1 MADINKLQTL
11 IQLRRGFQAQ
21 WDAVANTYIPKAGEP
36 CVTLDG
42 KNKGQIK
49 IGDGTSTWGE
59 LKYVGVNEGAM
70 HFIGTVAT
78 KAELPENAETG
89 DIYQVT
95 EDSKMYIWD
104 GDSWEIFHA
113 VDLSNYYTKEETTN
127 LVTVEIG
134 KVNEKITAN
143 TEKLNEVETKIGEV
157 ETKVNET
164 NTKLENLGTELAKDY
179 ALKADLDVIKV
190 YGDTP
195 SDTSM
200 EVNGQKY
207 ATASEAIAAV
217 EDGGT
222 IKLSGG
228 LGADEV
234 INADKQF
241 TLDMNNAVIVDNE
254 KTPINVG
261 VNGALT
267 LTGNGS
273 VECNKHGKPAIN
285 NNGNLI
291 IENGSY
297 TRSVDEKNNSYY
309 TMVNHGNIVINDGIF
324 QAPRVISSMIENGYW
339 DYNSGNAESGYM
351 AGVNAQYP
359 ELTVNGGT
367 FINSFYT
374 IKNDDASKL
383 TINDGMFYGTI
394 LHNGIEMIINGGHF
408 TTIDGFYPLS
418 IRNLSDDLNP
428 AKTVINGGIFDG
440 NCKTIIKNSGEKE
453 LDIQVKGGKFIL
465 PVEEQYIAEG
475 YEQKL
480 VNGYYEVTKKA

>member
-78 KAELPENAETG
+78 KAELPESAETG

-95 EDSKMYIWD
+95 EDSKLYIWD
-104 GDSWEIFHA
+104 GDSWEVFHA
-113 VDLSNYYTKEETTN
+113 VDLSNYYTKEETSN
-127 LVTVEIG
+127 LVKVEIG
-134 KVNEKITAN
+134 KVEEKVTAN
-143 TEKLNEVETKIGEV
+143 TNKLNEVETKVGEV

-179 ALKADLDVIKV
+179 ALKSDLDVIKV
-190 YGDTP
+190 YGDTA

-200 EVNGQKY
+200 EVDGQKY
-207 ATASEAIAAV
+207 DTASEAIAAV
-217 EDGGT
+217 SDGGT

-254 KTPINVG
+254 KTPVNVS

-273 VECNKHGKPAIN
+273 VECNKNGKPAIN

-309 TMVNHGNIVINDGIF
+309 TMVNHGNTVINNGIF
-324 QAPRVISSMIENGYW
+324 QAPRIISSMISNGYW
-339 DYNSGNAESGYM
+339 DYAQDYKAGEMAE
-351 AGVNAQYP
+351 YP
-359 ELTVNGGT
+359 E
-367 FINSFYT
+367 
-374 IKNDDASKL
+374 L
-383 TINDGMFYGTI
+383 TINDGTFINAFYVIKNDDNGKLYINGGNFYGTI
-394 LHNGIEMIINGGHF
+394 FNNGYEMVVKGGNFKVTDGTYNIGMRKLNDVMNSGKLLIEGGTFYSNGEVNFKHNGGGEE
-408 TTIDGFYPLS
+408 PEV
-418 IRNLSDDLNP
+418 
-428 AKTVINGGIFDG
+428 VI
-440 NCKTIIKNSGEKE
+440 
-453 LDIQVKGGKFIL
+453 KGGKFSAVV
-465 PVEEQYIAEG
+465 PEKYIAEG
-475 YEQKL
+475 YEQKYID
-480 VNGYYEVTKKA
+480 GYYVVSAKA

>member
-78 KAELPENAETG
+78 KAELPESAEAG

-95 EDSKMYIWD
+95 EDSKLYIWD

-113 VDLSNYYTKEETTN
+113 VDLSNYYTKKETDN
-127 LVTVEIG
+127 LVTVEIS
-134 KVNEKITAN
+134 KVN
-143 TEKLNEVETKIGEV
+143 TKI
-157 ETKVNET
+157 
-164 NTKLENLGTELAKDY
+164 ENLETELAKDY
-179 ALKADLDVIKV
+179 ALKSDLDVIKV
-190 YGDTP
+190 YGDTA

-200 EVNGQKY
+200 EVDGQKY
-207 ATASEAIAAV
+207 NTASEAIAAV
-217 EDGGT
+217 SDGGT

-228 LGADEV
+228 LGTDEV
-234 INADKQF
+234 INADKKF

-254 KTPINVG
+254 KTPVNVG

-273 VECNKHGKPAIN
+273 VECNKNGKPAIN
-285 NNGNLI
+285 NNGNLT

-297 TRSVDEKNNSYY
+297 TRNVDEKGNSYY
-309 TMVNHGNIVINDGIF
+309 TMVNHGSIVINDGIF
-324 QAPRVISSMIENGYW
+324 QAPRIISSMISNGYW
-339 DYNSGNAESGYM
+339 DYEKDYKAGEMAE
-351 AGVNAQYP
+351 YP
-359 ELTVNGGT
+359 ELTINGGT
-367 FINSFYT
+367 FINAFYV
-374 IKNDDASKL
+374 IKNDDNGKL
-383 TINDGMFYGTI
+383 YINGGNFYGTI
-394 LHNGIEMIINGGHF
+394 FNNGYEMVVKGGNFKVTDGTYNIGMRKLNDVMNAGKLLIEGGTFDSNGEVNFKHNGGGEE
-408 TTIDGFYPLS
+408 PEV
-418 IRNLSDDLNP
+418 
-428 AKTVINGGIFDG
+428 VI
-440 NCKTIIKNSGEKE
+440 
-453 LDIQVKGGKFIL
+453 KGGKFSAVVPEKYL
-465 PVEEQYIAEG
+465 AEG
-475 YEQKL
+475 YEQKY
-480 VNGYYEVTKKA
+480 VDGYYVVSAKA

>member
-59 LKYVGVNEGAM
+59 LKYVGVNESAI

-78 KAELPENAETG
+78 KAELPESAETG

-95 EDSKMYIWD
+95 EDSKLYIWD
-104 GDSWEIFHA
+104 GDSWEIFNA
-113 VDLSNYYTKEETTN
+113 VDLSNYYNKEETTN
-127 LVTVEIG
+127 L
-134 KVNEKITAN
+134 
-143 TEKLNEVETKIGEV
+143 L
-157 ETKVNET
+157 
-164 NTKLENLGTELAKDY
+164 KDY

-190 YGDTP
+190 YGDTT
-195 SDTSM
+195 SDTSI

-207 ATASEAIAAV
+207 NTASEAIAAV
-217 EDGGT
+217 SDGGT

-254 KTPINVG
+254 KTPVNVG

-324 QAPRVISSMIENGYW
+324 QAPRVISSMIDNGYY
-339 DYNSGNAESGYM
+339 DYNTDYKAGEMAE
-351 AGVNAQYP
+351 YP
-359 ELTVNGGT
+359 ELTINGGT
-367 FINSFYT
+367 FINAFYV
-374 IKNDDASKL
+374 IKNDDNGKL
-383 TINDGMFYGTI
+383 YVNDGNFYGTI
-394 LHNGIEMIINGGHF
+394 FNNGYEMVVRGGNFKVTDGTYNIGMRKLNDVMNSGKLLIEGGTFYSNGEVNFKHNGGGEEP
-408 TTIDGFYPLS
+408 D
-418 IRNLSDDLNP
+418 
-428 AKTVINGGIFDG
+428 VV
-440 NCKTIIKNSGEKE
+440 
-453 LDIQVKGGKFIL
+453 VKGGKFSAVV
-465 PVEEQYIAEG
+465 PEKYIAKG
-475 YEQKL
+475 YEQKY
-480 VNGYYEVTKKA
+480 VDGYYVVSAKS

>member
-1 MADINKLQTL
+1 MADVKVLKTTIL
-11 IQLRRGFQAQ
+11 LRRATQAQ
-21 WDAVANTYIPKAGEP
+21 WDAIAGTFIPKAGEP

-49 IGDGTSTWGE
+49 VGDGTTSWGG
-59 LKYVGVNEGAM
+59 LKYVGVVEGALN
-70 HFIGTVAT
+70 FKGSVQT
-78 KAELPENAETG
+78 KAELPEAASIG
-89 DIYQVT
+89 DIYQVI
-95 EDSKMYIWD
+95 EDSTMYIWD
-104 GDSWEIFHA
+104 GDSWEIFRA
-113 VDLSNYYTKEETTN
+113 VDLSGYATKEEIN
-127 LVTVEIG
+127 ALKNEI
-134 KVNEKITAN
+134 NE
-143 TEKLNEVETKIGEV
+143 ELNK
-157 ETKVNET
+157 
-164 NTKLENLGTELAKDY
+164 Y
-179 ALKADLDVIKV
+179 ALKTDLDVIKI
-190 YGDTP
+190 YGD
-195 SDTSM
+195 SVAEDTTMS
-200 EVNGQKY
+200 VDGVKY
-207 ATASEAIAAV
+207 DTASEAINAV
-217 EDGGT
+217 PDGGT
-222 IKLSGG
+222 VKMSGG
-228 LGADEV
+228 LGVGEV
-234 INADKQF
+234 INVDKKL
-241 TLDMNNAVIVDNE
+241 TLDMNSAVIVDNE
-254 KTPINVG
+254 KTPVNVG
-261 VNGALT
+261 VNGNLT

-339 DYNSGNAESGYM
+339 DYNSGNAESGYV

-359 ELTVNGGT
+359 ELTINGGT
-367 FINSFYT
+367 FINAFYV

-383 TINDGMFYGTI
+383 IINNGMFYGTI

-408 TTIDGFYPLS
+408 TTTDGFYPLS

-475 YEQKL
+475 YEQKF

>member
-78 KAELPENAETG
+78 KAELPESAETG

-95 EDSKMYIWD
+95 EDGKLYIWD

-113 VDLSNYYTKEETTN
+113 VDLSNYYTKKETDN
-127 LVTVEIG
+127 LVTVEIS
-134 KVNEKITAN
+134 KVN
-143 TEKLNEVETKIGEV
+143 TKI
-157 ETKVNET
+157 
-164 NTKLENLGTELAKDY
+164 ENLETELAKDY

-190 YGDTP
+190 YGDTA

-207 ATASEAIAAV
+207 NTASEAIAAV
-217 EDGGT
+217 SDGGT

-234 INADKQF
+234 INADKKF

-254 KTPINVG
+254 KTPVNVD

-273 VECNKHGKPAIN
+273 VECNKNGKPAIN
-285 NNGNLI
+285 NNGNLT

-297 TRSVDEKNNSYY
+297 TRSVDEKGNSYY
-309 TMVNHGNIVINDGIF
+309 TIVNHGNIVINDGIF
-324 QAPRVISSMIENGYW
+324 QAPRIVSSMISNGYW
-339 DYNSGNAESGYM
+339 DYTQDYKAGEMAE
-351 AGVNAQYP
+351 YP
-359 ELTVNGGT
+359 ELTINGGT
-367 FINSFYT
+367 FINAFYV
-374 IKNDDASKL
+374 IKNDDNGKL
-383 TINDGMFYGTI
+383 YINGGNFYGTI
-394 LHNGIEMIINGGHF
+394 FNNGYEMVVKGGNFKVTDGTYNIGMRKLNDVMNSGKLLIEGGTFYSNGEVNFKHNGGGEE
-408 TTIDGFYPLS
+408 PEV
-418 IRNLSDDLNP
+418 
-428 AKTVINGGIFDG
+428 VI
-440 NCKTIIKNSGEKE
+440 
-453 LDIQVKGGKFIL
+453 KGGKFSAVV
-465 PVEEQYIAEG
+465 PEKYIAAG
-475 YEQKL
+475 YEQKYID
-480 VNGYYEVTKKA
+480 GYYVVSAKA

>member
-78 KAELPENAETG
+78 KAELPESAETG

-95 EDSKMYIWD
+95 EDGKLYIWD

-113 VDLSNYYTKEETTN
+113 VDLSNYYTKKETDN
-127 LVTVEIG
+127 LVTVEIS
-134 KVNEKITAN
+134 KVN
-143 TEKLNEVETKIGEV
+143 TKI
-157 ETKVNET
+157 
-164 NTKLENLGTELAKDY
+164 ENLETELAKDY

-190 YGDTP
+190 YGDTA

-207 ATASEAIAAV
+207 NTASEAIAAV
-217 EDGGT
+217 SDGGT

-234 INADKQF
+234 INADKKF

-254 KTPINVG
+254 KTPVNVD

-273 VECNKHGKPAIN
+273 VECNKNGKPAIN
-285 NNGNLI
+285 NNGNLT

-297 TRSVDEKNNSYY
+297 TRSVDEKGNSYY
-309 TMVNHGNIVINDGIF
+309 TIVNHGNTVINNGIF
-324 QAPRVISSMIENGYW
+324 QAPRIVSSMISNGYW
-339 DYNSGNAESGYM
+339 DYAQDYKAGEMAE
-351 AGVNAQYP
+351 YP
-359 ELTVNGGT
+359 ELIINDGT
-367 FINSFYT
+367 FINAFYV
-374 IKNDDASKL
+374 IKNDDNGKL
-383 TINDGMFYGTI
+383 YINGGNFYGTI
-394 LHNGIEMIINGGHF
+394 FNNGYEMVVKGGNFKVTDGTYNIGMRKLNDVMNSGKLLIEGGTFYSNGEVNFKHNGGGEE
-408 TTIDGFYPLS
+408 PEV
-418 IRNLSDDLNP
+418 
-428 AKTVINGGIFDG
+428 VI
-440 NCKTIIKNSGEKE
+440 
-453 LDIQVKGGKFIL
+453 KGGKFSAVV
-465 PVEEQYIAEG
+465 PEKYIVAG
-475 YEQKL
+475 YEQKYID
-480 VNGYYEVTKKA
+480 GYYVVSAKA

>member
-78 KAELPENAETG
+78 KAELPESAEIG

-95 EDSKMYIWD
+95 EDSKLYIWD

-134 KVNEKITAN
+134 KVNEKVTAN
-143 TEKLNEVETKIGEV
+143 TNKLSEVETKVNEV

-164 NTKLENLGTELAKDY
+164 NSKLESLGTELVKDY
-179 ALKADLDVIKV
+179 ALKADLDVIKI
-190 YGDTP
+190 YGDTT

-207 ATASEAIAAV
+207 NTASEAIAAV
-217 EDGGT
+217 SDGGT

-254 KTPINVG
+254 KTPVNVS

-267 LTGNGS
+267 LTGSGS
-273 VECNKHGKPAIN
+273 VECNKNGKPAIN

-297 TRSVDEKNNSYY
+297 TRSVDEKGNSYY
-309 TMVNHGNIVINDGIF
+309 TMVNHGNTVINNGIF
-324 QAPRVISSMIENGYW
+324 QAPRIISSMISNGYW
-339 DYNSGNAESGYM
+339 DYAQDYKAGEMAE
-351 AGVNAQYP
+351 YP
-359 ELTVNGGT
+359 E
-367 FINSFYT
+367 
-374 IKNDDASKL
+374 L
-383 TINDGMFYGTI
+383 TINDGTFINAFYVIKNDDNGKLYINGGNFYGTI
-394 LHNGIEMIINGGHF
+394 FNNGYEMVIKGGNFKVTDGTYNIGMRKLNDVMNSGKLLIEGGTFYSNGEVNFKHNGGGEE
-408 TTIDGFYPLS
+408 PEV
-418 IRNLSDDLNP
+418 
-428 AKTVINGGIFDG
+428 VI
-440 NCKTIIKNSGEKE
+440 
-453 LDIQVKGGKFIL
+453 KGGKFSAVV
-465 PVEEQYIAEG
+465 PEKYIAEG
-475 YEQKL
+475 YEQKYID
-480 VNGYYEVTKKA
+480 GYYVVSAKA

>member
-11 IQLRRGFQAQ
+11 IQLRRGFQVQ

-78 KAELPENAETG
+78 KTELPESAEIG

-95 EDSKMYIWD
+95 EDSKLYIWD

-134 KVNEKITAN
+134 KVN
-143 TEKLNEVETKIGEV
+143 TKI
-157 ETKVNET
+157 
-164 NTKLENLGTELAKDY
+164 ENLGTELAKDY
-179 ALKADLDVIKV
+179 ALKTDLDVIKV
-190 YGDTP
+190 YGDTA

-207 ATASEAIAAV
+207 NTASEAIAAV
-217 EDGGT
+217 SDGGT

-234 INADKQF
+234 INADKKF

-254 KTPINVG
+254 KTPVN

-273 VECNKHGKPAIN
+273 VECNKNGKPAIN

-297 TRSVDEKNNSYY
+297 TRSVDEKGNSYY

-324 QAPRVISSMIENGYW
+324 QAPRIISSMISNGYW
-339 DYNSGNAESGYM
+339 DYAQDYKAGEMAE
-351 AGVNAQYP
+351 YP

-367 FINSFYT
+367 FINAFYV
-374 IKNDDASKL
+374 IKNDDNGKL
-383 TINDGMFYGTI
+383 YINGGNFYGTI
-394 LHNGIEMIINGGHF
+394 FNNGYEMVVKGGNFKVTDGTYNIGMRKLNDVMNSGKLLIEGGTFYSNGEVNFKHNG
-408 TTIDGFYPLS
+408 DGEEPEV
-418 IRNLSDDLNP
+418 
-428 AKTVINGGIFDG
+428 VI
-440 NCKTIIKNSGEKE
+440 
-453 LDIQVKGGKFIL
+453 KGGKFSAVV
-465 PVEEQYIAEG
+465 PEKYIAEG
-475 YEQKL
+475 YEQKYID
-480 VNGYYEVTKKA
+480 GYYVVSAKA

>member
-59 LKYVGVNEGAM
+59 LKYAGVNESAI

-78 KAELPENAETG
+78 KAELPESAETG

-95 EDSKMYIWD
+95 EDSKLYIWD
-104 GDSWEIFHA
+104 GDSWEIFNA
-113 VDLSNYYTKEETTN
+113 VDMSNYYNKEETTN
-127 LVTVEIG
+127 L
-134 KVNEKITAN
+134 
-143 TEKLNEVETKIGEV
+143 L
-157 ETKVNET
+157 
-164 NTKLENLGTELAKDY
+164 KDY

-190 YGDTP
+190 YGDTT
-195 SDTSM
+195 SDTSI

-207 ATASEAIAAV
+207 NTASEAIAAV
-217 EDGGT
+217 SDGGT

-261 VNGALT
+261 VNGTLT

-273 VECNKHGKPAIN
+273 VECNKNGKPAIN

-324 QAPRVISSMIENGYW
+324 QAPRVISSMIDNGYY
-339 DYNSGNAESGYM
+339 DYNTDYKAGEMAE
-351 AGVNAQYP
+351 YP
-359 ELTVNGGT
+359 ELTINGGT
-367 FINSFYT
+367 FINAFYV
-374 IKNDDASKL
+374 IKNDDNGKL
-383 TINDGMFYGTI
+383 YINDGNFYGTI
-394 LHNGIEMIINGGHF
+394 FNNGYEMIVKGGNFKVTDGTYNIGMRKLNDVMNSGKLLIEGGTFYSNGEVNFKHNGGGEEP
-408 TTIDGFYPLS
+408 D
-418 IRNLSDDLNP
+418 
-428 AKTVINGGIFDG
+428 VV
-440 NCKTIIKNSGEKE
+440 
-453 LDIQVKGGKFIL
+453 VKGGKFSAVV
-465 PVEEQYIAEG
+465 PEKYIAEG
-475 YEQKL
+475 YEQKY
-480 VNGYYEVTKKA
+480 VDGYYVVSAKA

>member
-42 KNKGQIK
+42 KDKGQIK

-78 KAELPENAETG
+78 KAELPESAETG

-95 EDSKMYIWD
+95 EDSKLYIWD
-104 GDSWEIFHA
+104 GDSWEIFRA

-127 LVTVEIG
+127 LVTVEISN
-134 KVNEKITAN
+134 VN
-143 TEKLNEVETKIGEV
+143 TKI
-157 ETKVNET
+157 
-164 NTKLENLGTELAKDY
+164 ENLGTELAKDY

-190 YGDTP
+190 YGDTA

-207 ATASEAIAAV
+207 NTASEAIAAV
-217 EDGGT
+217 SDGGT

-234 INADKQF
+234 INVDKKF

-254 KTPINVG
+254 KTPVNVD
-261 VNGALT
+261 VNGVLT

-273 VECNKHGKPAIN
+273 VECNKNGKPAIN
-285 NNGNLI
+285 NNGNLT

-297 TRSVDEKNNSYY
+297 TRSVDEKGNSYY
-309 TMVNHGNIVINDGIF
+309 TMVNHGNTVINDGIF
-324 QAPRVISSMIENGYW
+324 QAPRIVSSMISNGYW
-339 DYNSGNAESGYM
+339 DYAQDYKAGEMAE
-351 AGVNAQYP
+351 YP
-359 ELTVNGGT
+359 E
-367 FINSFYT
+367 
-374 IKNDDASKL
+374 L
-383 TINDGMFYGTI
+383 TINDGTFINAFYVIKNDDNGKLYINGGNFYGTI
-394 LHNGIEMIINGGHF
+394 FNNGYEMVIKDGNFKVTDGTYNIGMRKLNDVMNSGKLLIEGGTFYSNGEVNFKHNGGGEE
-408 TTIDGFYPLS
+408 PEV
-418 IRNLSDDLNP
+418 
-428 AKTVINGGIFDG
+428 VI
-440 NCKTIIKNSGEKE
+440 
-453 LDIQVKGGKFIL
+453 KGGKFSAVV
-465 PVEEQYIAEG
+465 PEKYIAEG
-475 YEQKL
+475 YEQKYID
-480 VNGYYEVTKKA
+480 GYYVVTVKA

>member
-113 VDLSNYYTKEETTN
+113 VDLSNYYTKEETSN

-134 KVNEKITAN
+134 KVN
-143 TEKLNEVETKIGEV
+143 TKIES
-157 ETKVNET
+157 
-164 NTKLENLGTELAKDY
+164 LETELAKDY

-190 YGDTP
+190 YGDTT

-207 ATASEAIAAV
+207 NTASEAIAAV
-217 EDGGT
+217 SDGGT

-254 KTPINVG
+254 KTPVNIG

-324 QAPRVISSMIENGYW
+324 QAPRVISSMIDNGYY
-339 DYNSGNAESGYM
+339 DYNTDYKAGEMAE
-351 AGVNAQYP
+351 YP
-359 ELTVNGGT
+359 ELTINGGT
-367 FINSFYT
+367 FINAFYV
-374 IKNDDASKL
+374 IKNDDNGKL
-383 TINDGMFYGTI
+383 YINDGNFYGTI
-394 LHNGIEMIINGGHF
+394 FNNGYEMIVKGGNFKVTDGTYNIGMRKLNDVMNSGKLLIEGGTFYSNGEVNFKHNGGGEEP
-408 TTIDGFYPLS
+408 D
-418 IRNLSDDLNP
+418 
-428 AKTVINGGIFDG
+428 VV
-440 NCKTIIKNSGEKE
+440 
-453 LDIQVKGGKFIL
+453 VKGGKFSAVV
-465 PVEEQYIAEG
+465 PEKYIAEG
-475 YEQKL
+475 YEQKY
-480 VNGYYEVTKKA
+480 VDGYYVVSAKA

>member
-42 KNKGQIK
+42 KDKGQIK

-78 KAELPENAETG
+78 KAELPESAETG

-95 EDSKMYIWD
+95 EDSKLYIWD
-104 GDSWEIFHA
+104 GDSWEIFRA

-127 LVTVEIG
+127 LVTVEISN
-134 KVNEKITAN
+134 VN
-143 TEKLNEVETKIGEV
+143 TKI
-157 ETKVNET
+157 
-164 NTKLENLGTELAKDY
+164 ENLGTELAKDY

-190 YGDTP
+190 YGDTA

-207 ATASEAIAAV
+207 NTASEAIAAV
-217 EDGGT
+217 SDGGT

-234 INADKQF
+234 INVDKKF

-254 KTPINVG
+254 KTPVNVD

-273 VECNKHGKPAIN
+273 VECNKNGKPAIN
-285 NNGNLI
+285 NNGNLT

-297 TRSVDEKNNSYY
+297 TRSVDEKGNSYY
-309 TMVNHGNIVINDGIF
+309 TMVNHGNTVINDGIF
-324 QAPRVISSMIENGYW
+324 QAPRIVSSMISNGYW
-339 DYNSGNAESGYM
+339 DYAQDYKAGEMAE
-351 AGVNAQYP
+351 YP
-359 ELTVNGGT
+359 ELTINGGT
-367 FINSFYT
+367 FINAFYV
-374 IKNDDASKL
+374 IKNDDNGKL
-383 TINDGMFYGTI
+383 YINGGNFYGTI
-394 LHNGIEMIINGGHF
+394 FNNGYEMVIKGGNFKVTDGTYNIGMRKLNDVMNSGKLLIEGGTFYSNGEVNFKHNGGGEE
-408 TTIDGFYPLS
+408 PEV
-418 IRNLSDDLNP
+418 
-428 AKTVINGGIFDG
+428 VI
-440 NCKTIIKNSGEKE
+440 
-453 LDIQVKGGKFIL
+453 KGGKFSAVV
-465 PVEEQYIAEG
+465 PEKYIAEG
-475 YEQKL
+475 YEQKYID
-480 VNGYYEVTKKA
+480 GYYVVSAKA

>member
-1 MADINKLQTL
+1 MADVNKLQTL

-78 KAELPENAETG
+78 KAELPESAETG

-95 EDSKMYIWD
+95 EDSKLYIWD

-127 LVTVEIG
+127 LVNVEIG
-134 KVNEKITAN
+134 KVN
-143 TEKLNEVETKIGEV
+143 TKI
-157 ETKVNET
+157 
-164 NTKLENLGTELAKDY
+164 ENLETELAKDY

-190 YGDTP
+190 YGDSS

-200 EVNGQKY
+200 EVDGKKY
-207 ATASEAIAAV
+207 DTASEAIAAV
-217 EDGGT
+217 SDGGT

-234 INADKQF
+234 ISADKKF
-241 TLDMNNAVIVDNE
+241 TLDMNSAVIVDNE
-254 KTPINVG
+254 KTPVEVG
-261 VNGALT
+261 VNGNLT

-273 VECNKHGKPAIN
+273 VECNKNGKPAIN
-285 NNGNLI
+285 NNGSMT

-297 TRSVDEKNNSYY
+297 TRTVDEKGNSYY

-324 QAPRVISSMIENGYW
+324 QAPRIVSSMIENGYY
-339 DYNSGNAESGYM
+339 DYAKDYKAGEMAE
-351 AGVNAQYP
+351 YP

-367 FINSFYT
+367 FINAFYV
-374 IKNDDASKL
+374 IKNDDNGKL
-383 TINDGMFYGTI
+383 YINGGNFYGTI
-394 LHNGIEMIINGGHF
+394 FNNGYEMVVKGGNFKVTDGTYNIGMRKLNDVMNSGKLLIEGGTFISNGEVNFKHNGGGEEPEVII
-408 TTIDGFYPLS
+408 
-418 IRNLSDDLNP
+418 
-428 AKTVINGGIFDG
+428 
-440 NCKTIIKNSGEKE
+440 
-453 LDIQVKGGKFIL
+453 KGGKFSAIV
-465 PVEEQYIAEG
+465 PDNYIAEG
-475 YEQKL
+475 YEQKY
-480 VNGYYEVTKKA
+480 VDGYYVVSAKA

>member
-78 KAELPENAETG
+78 KAELPESAETG

-95 EDSKMYIWD
+95 EDGKLYIWD

-113 VDLSNYYTKEETTN
+113 VDLSNYYTKKETDN
-127 LVTVEIG
+127 LVTVEIS
-134 KVNEKITAN
+134 KVN
-143 TEKLNEVETKIGEV
+143 TKI
-157 ETKVNET
+157 
-164 NTKLENLGTELAKDY
+164 ENLETELAKDY

-190 YGDTP
+190 YGDTA

-207 ATASEAIAAV
+207 NTASEAIAAV
-217 EDGGT
+217 SDGGT

-234 INADKQF
+234 INADKKF

-254 KTPINVG
+254 KTPVNVD

-273 VECNKHGKPAIN
+273 VECNKNGKPAIN
-285 NNGNLI
+285 NNGNLT

-297 TRSVDEKNNSYY
+297 TRSVDEKGNSYY
-309 TMVNHGNIVINDGIF
+309 TIVNHGNTVINNGIF
-324 QAPRVISSMIENGYW
+324 QAPRIVSSMISNGYW
-339 DYNSGNAESGYM
+339 DYAQDYKAGEMAE
-351 AGVNAQYP
+351 YP
-359 ELTVNGGT
+359 E
-367 FINSFYT
+367 
-374 IKNDDASKL
+374 L
-383 TINDGMFYGTI
+383 TINDGTFINAFYVIKNDDNGKLYINGGNFYGTI
-394 LHNGIEMIINGGHF
+394 FNNGYEMVVKGGNFKVTDGTYNIGMRKLNDVMNSGKLLIEGGTFYSNGEVNFKHNGGGEE
-408 TTIDGFYPLS
+408 PEV
-418 IRNLSDDLNP
+418 
-428 AKTVINGGIFDG
+428 VI
-440 NCKTIIKNSGEKE
+440 
-453 LDIQVKGGKFIL
+453 KGGKFSAVV
-465 PVEEQYIAEG
+465 PEKYIAAG
-475 YEQKL
+475 YEQKQID
-480 VNGYYEVTKKA
+480 GYYVVSAKA

>member
-59 LKYVGVNEGAM
+59 LKYVGVNEGVM

-78 KAELPENAETG
+78 KAELPESAETG

-95 EDSKMYIWD
+95 EDSKLYIWD

-134 KVNEKITAN
+134 KVN
-143 TEKLNEVETKIGEV
+143 TKIES
-157 ETKVNET
+157 
-164 NTKLENLGTELAKDY
+164 LGTELAKDY
-179 ALKADLDVIKV
+179 ALKADLDVIKI
-190 YGDTP
+190 YGDTT

-207 ATASEAIAAV
+207 NTASEAIAAV
-217 EDGGT
+217 SDGGT
-222 IKLSGG
+222 IKLNGD

-234 INADKQF
+234 INADKKF

-254 KTPINVG
+254 KTPVNVD

-273 VECNKHGKPAIN
+273 VECNKNGKPAIN

-297 TRSVDEKNNSYY
+297 TRSVDEKGNSYY
-309 TMVNHGNIVINDGIF
+309 TMVNHGNTVINDGIF
-324 QAPRVISSMIENGYW
+324 QAPRIVSSMISNGYW
-339 DYNSGNAESGYM
+339 DYAQDYKAGEMAE
-351 AGVNAQYP
+351 YP
-359 ELTVNGGT
+359 ELTINNGT
-367 FINSFYT
+367 FINAFYV
-374 IKNDDASKL
+374 IKNDDNGKL
-383 TINDGMFYGTI
+383 YINGGNFYGTI
-394 LHNGIEMIINGGHF
+394 FNNGYEMVIKGGNFKVTDGTYNIGMRKLNDVMNSGKLLIEGGTFYSNGEVNFKHNGGGEE
-408 TTIDGFYPLS
+408 PQV
-418 IRNLSDDLNP
+418 
-428 AKTVINGGIFDG
+428 VI
-440 NCKTIIKNSGEKE
+440 
-453 LDIQVKGGKFIL
+453 KGGKFSAVV
-465 PVEEQYIAEG
+465 PEKYIAEG
-475 YEQKL
+475 YEQKYID
-480 VNGYYEVTKKA
+480 GYYVVSAKA

>member
-49 IGDGTSTWGE
+49 IGDGTSTWGQ
-59 LKYVGVNEGAM
+59 LKYVGVNESTI

-78 KAELPENAETG
+78 KAELPESAETG

-95 EDSKMYIWD
+95 EDSKLYIWD
-104 GDSWEIFHA
+104 GDSWEIFNA
-113 VDLSNYYTKEETTN
+113 VDLSNYYNKEETTN
-127 LVTVEIG
+127 L
-134 KVNEKITAN
+134 
-143 TEKLNEVETKIGEV
+143 L
-157 ETKVNET
+157 
-164 NTKLENLGTELAKDY
+164 KDY

-190 YGDTP
+190 YGDTI

-207 ATASEAIAAV
+207 NTASEAIAAV
-217 EDGGT
+217 SDGGT

-254 KTPINVG
+254 KTPVNVS
-261 VNGALT
+261 VNGVLT

-273 VECNKHGKPAIN
+273 VECNKNGKPAIN

-297 TRSVDEKNNSYY
+297 TRSVDETGNSYY

-324 QAPRVISSMIENGYW
+324 QAPRIVSSMISNGYW
-339 DYNSGNAESGYM
+339 DYAQDYKVGEMAE
-351 AGVNAQYP
+351 YP
-359 ELTVNGGT
+359 ELTINGGT
-367 FINSFYT
+367 FINAFYV
-374 IKNDDASKL
+374 IKNDDNGKL
-383 TINDGMFYGTI
+383 HINGGNFYGTI
-394 LHNGIEMIINGGHF
+394 FNNGYEMVVKGGNFKVTDGTYNIGMRKLNDVMNSGKLLIEGGTFYSNGEVNFKHNGGGEE
-408 TTIDGFYPLS
+408 PEV
-418 IRNLSDDLNP
+418 
-428 AKTVINGGIFDG
+428 VI
-440 NCKTIIKNSGEKE
+440 
-453 LDIQVKGGKFIL
+453 KGGKFSAVV
-465 PVEEQYIAEG
+465 PEKYIATG
-475 YEQKL
+475 YEHKYID
-480 VNGYYEVTKKA
+480 GYYVVSAKA

>member
-78 KAELPENAETG
+78 KAELPESAETG

-95 EDSKMYIWD
+95 EDGKLYIWD

-113 VDLSNYYTKEETTN
+113 VDLSNYYTKKETDN
-127 LVTVEIG
+127 LVTVEIS
-134 KVNEKITAN
+134 KVN
-143 TEKLNEVETKIGEV
+143 TKI
-157 ETKVNET
+157 
-164 NTKLENLGTELAKDY
+164 ENLETELAKDY

-190 YGDTP
+190 YGDTA

-207 ATASEAIAAV
+207 NTASEAIAAV
-217 EDGGT
+217 SDGGT

-234 INADKQF
+234 INADKKF

-254 KTPINVG
+254 KTPVNVN

-273 VECNKHGKPAIN
+273 VECNKNGKPAIN
-285 NNGNLI
+285 NNGNLT

-297 TRSVDEKNNSYY
+297 TRSVDEKGNSYY
-309 TMVNHGNIVINDGIF
+309 TMVNHGNTVINNGIF
-324 QAPRVISSMIENGYW
+324 QAPRIVSSMISNGYW
-339 DYNSGNAESGYM
+339 DYAQDYKAGEMAE
-351 AGVNAQYP
+351 YP
-359 ELTVNGGT
+359 E
-367 FINSFYT
+367 
-374 IKNDDASKL
+374 L
-383 TINDGMFYGTI
+383 TINDGTFINAFYVIKNDDNGKLYINGGNFYGTI
-394 LHNGIEMIINGGHF
+394 FNNGYEMVVKGGNFKVTDGTYNIGMRKLNDVMNSGKLLIEGGTFYSNGEVNFKHNGGGEE
-408 TTIDGFYPLS
+408 PEV
-418 IRNLSDDLNP
+418 
-428 AKTVINGGIFDG
+428 VI
-440 NCKTIIKNSGEKE
+440 
-453 LDIQVKGGKFIL
+453 KGGKFSAVV
-465 PVEEQYIAEG
+465 PEKYIAAG
-475 YEQKL
+475 YEQKYID
-480 VNGYYEVTKKA
+480 GYYVVSAKA

>member
-78 KAELPENAETG
+78 KAELPESAETG

-95 EDSKMYIWD
+95 EDSKLYIWD

-143 TEKLNEVETKIGEV
+143 TNKLNEVETKVNEV

-164 NTKLENLGTELAKDY
+164 NSKLESLGTELVKDY
-179 ALKADLDVIKV
+179 ALKADLDVIKI
-190 YGDTP
+190 YGDTT

-207 ATASEAIAAV
+207 NTASEAIAAV
-217 EDGGT
+217 SDGGT

-254 KTPINVG
+254 KTPVNVS

-273 VECNKHGKPAIN
+273 VECNKNGKPAIN

-297 TRSVDEKNNSYY
+297 TRSVDEKGNSYY
-309 TMVNHGNIVINDGIF
+309 TMVNHGNTVINNGIF
-324 QAPRVISSMIENGYW
+324 QAPRIISSMISNGYW
-339 DYNSGNAESGYM
+339 DYAQDYKAGEMAE
-351 AGVNAQYP
+351 YP
-359 ELTVNGGT
+359 E
-367 FINSFYT
+367 
-374 IKNDDASKL
+374 L
-383 TINDGMFYGTI
+383 TINDGTFINAFYVIKNDDNGKLYINGGNFYGTI
-394 LHNGIEMIINGGHF
+394 FNNGYEMVIKGGNFKVTDGTYNIGMRKLNDVMNSGKLLIEGGTFYSNGEVNFKHNGGGEE
-408 TTIDGFYPLS
+408 PEV
-418 IRNLSDDLNP
+418 
-428 AKTVINGGIFDG
+428 VI
-440 NCKTIIKNSGEKE
+440 
-453 LDIQVKGGKFIL
+453 KGGKFSAVV
-465 PVEEQYIAEG
+465 PEKYIAEG
-475 YEQKL
+475 YEQKYID
-480 VNGYYEVTKKA
+480 GYYVISAKA

>member
-11 IQLRRGFQAQ
+11 IQLRRGFQTQ

-78 KAELPENAETG
+78 KAELPESAEAG

-95 EDSKMYIWD
+95 EDSKLYIWD

-113 VDLSNYYTKEETTN
+113 VDLSNYYTKKETDN
-127 LVTVEIG
+127 LVTVEIS
-134 KVNEKITAN
+134 KVN
-143 TEKLNEVETKIGEV
+143 TKI
-157 ETKVNET
+157 
-164 NTKLENLGTELAKDY
+164 ENLETELAKDY

-190 YGDTP
+190 YGDTA

-207 ATASEAIAAV
+207 NTASEAIAAV
-217 EDGGT
+217 SDGGT

-234 INADKQF
+234 INADKKF

-254 KTPINVG
+254 KTPVNVD

-273 VECNKHGKPAIN
+273 VECNKNGKPAIN
-285 NNGNLI
+285 NNGNLT

-297 TRSVDEKNNSYY
+297 TRSVDEKGNSYY
-309 TMVNHGNIVINDGIF
+309 TMVNHGNTVINNGIF
-324 QAPRVISSMIENGYW
+324 QAPRIISSMISNGYW
-339 DYNSGNAESGYM
+339 DYAQDYKAGEMAE
-351 AGVNAQYP
+351 YP
-359 ELTVNGGT
+359 ELTINGGT
-367 FINSFYT
+367 FINAFYV
-374 IKNDDASKL
+374 IKNDDNGKL
-383 TINDGMFYGTI
+383 YINGGNFYGTI
-394 LHNGIEMIINGGHF
+394 FNNGYEMVVKGGNFKVTDGTYNIGMRKLNDVMNSGKLLIEGGTFYSNGEVNFKHNGGGEE
-408 TTIDGFYPLS
+408 PEV
-418 IRNLSDDLNP
+418 
-428 AKTVINGGIFDG
+428 VI
-440 NCKTIIKNSGEKE
+440 
-453 LDIQVKGGKFIL
+453 KGGKFSAVV
-465 PVEEQYIAEG
+465 PEKYIAEG
-475 YEQKL
+475 YEQKYID
-480 VNGYYEVTKKA
+480 GYYVVSAKA

>member
-78 KAELPENAETG
+78 KAELPESAETG

-95 EDSKMYIWD
+95 EDSKLYIWD

-134 KVNEKITAN
+134 KVN
-143 TEKLNEVETKIGEV
+143 TKIES
-157 ETKVNET
+157 
-164 NTKLENLGTELAKDY
+164 LGTELAKDY
-179 ALKADLDVIKV
+179 ALKADLDVIKI
-190 YGDTP
+190 YGDTT

-207 ATASEAIAAV
+207 NTASEAIAAV
-217 EDGGT
+217 SDGGT

-234 INADKQF
+234 INADKKF

-254 KTPINVG
+254 KTPVNVD

-273 VECNKHGKPAIN
+273 VECNKNGKPAIN

-297 TRSVDEKNNSYY
+297 TRSVDEKGNSYY
-309 TMVNHGNIVINDGIF
+309 TMVNHGNTVINDGIF
-324 QAPRVISSMIENGYW
+324 QAPRIVSSMISNGYW
-339 DYNSGNAESGYM
+339 DYAQDYKAGEMAE
-351 AGVNAQYP
+351 YP
-359 ELTVNGGT
+359 ELTINNGT
-367 FINSFYT
+367 FINAFYV
-374 IKNDDASKL
+374 IKNDDNGKL
-383 TINDGMFYGTI
+383 YINGGNFYGTI
-394 LHNGIEMIINGGHF
+394 FNNGYETVIKGGNFKVTDGTYNIGMRKLNDVMNSGKLLIEGGTFYSNGEVNFKHNGGGEE
-408 TTIDGFYPLS
+408 PQV
-418 IRNLSDDLNP
+418 
-428 AKTVINGGIFDG
+428 VI
-440 NCKTIIKNSGEKE
+440 
-453 LDIQVKGGKFIL
+453 KGGKFSAVV
-465 PVEEQYIAEG
+465 PEKYIAEG
-475 YEQKL
+475 YEQKYID
-480 VNGYYEVTKKA
+480 GYYVVSAKA

>member
-78 KAELPENAETG
+78 KAELPESAETG

-95 EDSKMYIWD
+95 EDSKLYIWD

-134 KVNEKITAN
+134 KVN
-143 TEKLNEVETKIGEV
+143 TKIES
-157 ETKVNET
+157 
-164 NTKLENLGTELAKDY
+164 LGTELAKDY
-179 ALKADLDVIKV
+179 ALKADLDVIKI
-190 YGDTP
+190 YGDTT

-207 ATASEAIAAV
+207 NTASEAIAAV
-217 EDGGT
+217 SDGGT

-234 INADKQF
+234 INADKKF

-254 KTPINVG
+254 KTPVNVD

-273 VECNKHGKPAIN
+273 VECNKNGKPAIN

-297 TRSVDEKNNSYY
+297 TRSIDEKGNSYY
-309 TMVNHGNIVINDGIF
+309 TMVNHGNTVINDGIF
-324 QAPRVISSMIENGYW
+324 QAPRIVSSMISNGYW
-339 DYNSGNAESGYM
+339 DYAQDYKAGEMAE
-351 AGVNAQYP
+351 YP
-359 ELTVNGGT
+359 ELTINNGT
-367 FINSFYT
+367 FINAFYV
-374 IKNDDASKL
+374 IKNDDNGKL
-383 TINDGMFYGTI
+383 YINGGNFYGTI
-394 LHNGIEMIINGGHF
+394 FNNGYEMVIKGGNFKVTDGTYNIGMRKLNDVMNSGKLLIEGGTFYSNGEVNFKHNGGGEE
-408 TTIDGFYPLS
+408 PQV
-418 IRNLSDDLNP
+418 
-428 AKTVINGGIFDG
+428 VI
-440 NCKTIIKNSGEKE
+440 
-453 LDIQVKGGKFIL
+453 KGGKFSAVV
-465 PVEEQYIAEG
+465 PEKYIAEG
-475 YEQKL
+475 YEQKYID
-480 VNGYYEVTKKA
+480 GYYVVSAKA

>member
-42 KNKGQIK
+42 KDKGQIK

-78 KAELPENAETG
+78 KAELPESAETG

-95 EDSKMYIWD
+95 EDSKLYIWD
-104 GDSWEIFHA
+104 GDSWEIFRA

-134 KVNEKITAN
+134 NVN
-143 TEKLNEVETKIGEV
+143 TKI
-157 ETKVNET
+157 
-164 NTKLENLGTELAKDY
+164 ENLGTELAKDY

-190 YGDTP
+190 YGDTA

-207 ATASEAIAAV
+207 NTASEAIAAV
-217 EDGGT
+217 SDGGT

-234 INADKQF
+234 INVDKKF

-254 KTPINVG
+254 KTPVNVD

-273 VECNKHGKPAIN
+273 VECNKDGKPAIN
-285 NNGNLI
+285 NNGNLT

-297 TRSVDEKNNSYY
+297 TRSVDEKGNSYY
-309 TMVNHGNIVINDGIF
+309 TMVNHGNTVINDGIF
-324 QAPRVISSMIENGYW
+324 QAPRIVSSMISNGYQ
-339 DYNSGNAESGYM
+339 DYAQDYKAGEMAE
-351 AGVNAQYP
+351 YP
-359 ELTVNGGT
+359 E
-367 FINSFYT
+367 
-374 IKNDDASKL
+374 L
-383 TINDGMFYGTI
+383 TINDGTFINAFYVIKNDDNGKLYINGGNFYGTI
-394 LHNGIEMIINGGHF
+394 FNNGYEMVIKGGNFKVTDGTYNIGMRKLNDVMNSGKLLIEGGTFYSNGEVNFKHNGGGEE
-408 TTIDGFYPLS
+408 PQV
-418 IRNLSDDLNP
+418 
-428 AKTVINGGIFDG
+428 VI
-440 NCKTIIKNSGEKE
+440 
-453 LDIQVKGGKFIL
+453 KGGKFSAVV
-465 PVEEQYIAEG
+465 PEKYIAEG
-475 YEQKL
+475 YEQKYID
-480 VNGYYEVTKKA
+480 GYYVVSAKA

>member
-113 VDLSNYYTKEETTN
+113 VDLSNYYTKEETSN

-134 KVNEKITAN
+134 KVN
-143 TEKLNEVETKIGEV
+143 TKI
-157 ETKVNET
+157 
-164 NTKLENLGTELAKDY
+164 ENLETELVKDY

-190 YGDTP
+190 YGDTT

-207 ATASEAIAAV
+207 NTANEAIAAV
-217 EDGGT
+217 SDGGT

-261 VNGALT
+261 VSGALT

-273 VECNKHGKPAIN
+273 VECNKHGKPAID

-309 TMVNHGNIVINDGIF
+309 TMVNHGSIVINDGIF
-324 QAPRVISSMIENGYW
+324 QAPRIVSSMIDNGYYNYNT
-339 DYNSGNAESGYM
+339 DYKAGEMAE
-351 AGVNAQYP
+351 YP
-359 ELTVNGGT
+359 ELTINGGT
-367 FINSFYT
+367 FINAFYV
-374 IKNDDASKL
+374 IKNDDNGKL
-383 TINDGMFYGTI
+383 YINDGNFYGTI
-394 LHNGIEMIINGGHF
+394 FNNGYEMIVKGGNFKVTDGTYNIGMRKLNDVMNSGKLLIEGGTFYSNGEVNFKHNGGGEEP
-408 TTIDGFYPLS
+408 D
-418 IRNLSDDLNP
+418 
-428 AKTVINGGIFDG
+428 VV
-440 NCKTIIKNSGEKE
+440 
-453 LDIQVKGGKFIL
+453 VKGGKFSAVV
-465 PVEEQYIAEG
+465 PEKYIAEG
-475 YEQKL
+475 YEQKYID
-480 VNGYYEVTKKA
+480 GYYVVSAKA

>member
-1 MADINKLQTL
+1 M
-11 IQLRRGFQAQ
+11 
-21 WDAVANTYIPKAGEP
+21 ANTYIPKAGEP

-59 LKYVGVNEGAM
+59 LKYVGVNESAI

-78 KAELPENAETG
+78 KAELPESAETG

-95 EDSKMYIWD
+95 EDSKLYIWD
-104 GDSWEIFHA
+104 GDSWEIFNA
-113 VDLSNYYTKEETTN
+113 VDLSNYYNKEETTN
-127 LVTVEIG
+127 L
-134 KVNEKITAN
+134 
-143 TEKLNEVETKIGEV
+143 L
-157 ETKVNET
+157 
-164 NTKLENLGTELAKDY
+164 KDY

-190 YGDTP
+190 YGDTT
-195 SDTSM
+195 SDTSI

-207 ATASEAIAAV
+207 NTASEAIAAV
-217 EDGGT
+217 SDGGT

-254 KTPINVG
+254 KTPVNVG

-324 QAPRVISSMIENGYW
+324 QAPRVISSMIDNGYY
-339 DYNSGNAESGYM
+339 DYNTDYKAGEMAE
-351 AGVNAQYP
+351 YP
-359 ELTVNGGT
+359 ELTINGGT
-367 FINSFYT
+367 FINAFYV
-374 IKNDDASKL
+374 IKNDDNGKL
-383 TINDGMFYGTI
+383 YINDGNFYGTI
-394 LHNGIEMIINGGHF
+394 FNNGYEMVVKGGNFKVTDGTYNIGMRKLNDVMNSGKLLIEGGTFYSNGEVNFKHNGGGEEP
-408 TTIDGFYPLS
+408 D
-418 IRNLSDDLNP
+418 
-428 AKTVINGGIFDG
+428 VV
-440 NCKTIIKNSGEKE
+440 
-453 LDIQVKGGKFIL
+453 VKGGKFSAVV
-465 PVEEQYIAEG
+465 PEKYIAEG
-475 YEQKL
+475 YEQKY
-480 VNGYYEVTKKA
+480 VDGYYVVSAKA

>member
-59 LKYVGVNEGAM
+59 LKYVGVNESAI

-78 KAELPENAETG
+78 KAELPESAETG

-95 EDSKMYIWD
+95 EDSKLYIWD
-104 GDSWEIFHA
+104 GDSWEIFNA
-113 VDLSNYYTKEETTN
+113 VDLSNYYNKEETTN
-127 LVTVEIG
+127 L
-134 KVNEKITAN
+134 
-143 TEKLNEVETKIGEV
+143 L
-157 ETKVNET
+157 
-164 NTKLENLGTELAKDY
+164 KDY

-190 YGDTP
+190 YGDTT

-254 KTPINVG
+254 KTPVNVG

-309 TMVNHGNIVINDGIF
+309 TMVNHGNIIINDGIF
-324 QAPRVISSMIENGYW
+324 QAPRIVSSMIDNGYY
-339 DYNSGNAESGYM
+339 DYNTDYKAGEMAE
-351 AGVNAQYP
+351 YP
-359 ELTVNGGT
+359 ELTINGGT
-367 FINSFYT
+367 FINAFYV
-374 IKNDDASKL
+374 IKNDDNGKL
-383 TINDGMFYGTI
+383 YINNGNFYGTI
-394 LHNGIEMIINGGHF
+394 FNNGYEMVVKGGNFKVTDGTYNIGMRKLNDVMNSGKLLIEGGTFYSNGEVNFKHNGGGEEP
-408 TTIDGFYPLS
+408 D
-418 IRNLSDDLNP
+418 
-428 AKTVINGGIFDG
+428 VV
-440 NCKTIIKNSGEKE
+440 
-453 LDIQVKGGKFIL
+453 VKGGKFSAVV
-465 PVEEQYIAEG
+465 PEKYIAEG
-475 YEQKL
+475 YEQKY
-480 VNGYYEVTKKA
+480 VDGYYVVSAKA

>member
-78 KAELPENAETG
+78 KGELPESAETG
-89 DIYQVT
+89 DVYQVT

-127 LVTVEIG
+127 LVNVEIG
-134 KVNEKITAN
+134 NVNEKITAN
-143 TEKLNEVETKIGEV
+143 TKKLNEVETKIGKV

-179 ALKADLDVIKV
+179 ALKTDLDVIKV
-190 YGDTP
+190 YGDTT

-207 ATASEAIAAV
+207 ATASEAIDAV

-254 KTPINVG
+254 KTPVNVG

-324 QAPRVISSMIENGYW
+324 QAPRVISSMIDNGYY
-339 DYNSGNAESGYM
+339 DYNTDYKAGEMAE
-351 AGVNAQYP
+351 YP
-359 ELTVNGGT
+359 ELTINGGT
-367 FINSFYT
+367 FINAFYV
-374 IKNDDASKL
+374 IKNDDNGKL
-383 TINDGMFYGTI
+383 YINDGNFYGTI
-394 LHNGIEMIINGGHF
+394 FNNGYEMIVKGGNFKVTDGTYNIGMRKLNDVMNSGKLLIEGGTFYSNGEVNFKHNGGGEEP
-408 TTIDGFYPLS
+408 D
-418 IRNLSDDLNP
+418 
-428 AKTVINGGIFDG
+428 VV
-440 NCKTIIKNSGEKE
+440 
-453 LDIQVKGGKFIL
+453 VKGGKFSAVV
-465 PVEEQYIAEG
+465 PEKYIAEG
-475 YEQKL
+475 YEQKY
-480 VNGYYEVTKKA
+480 VDGYYVVSAKA

>member
-78 KAELPENAETG
+78 KAELPESAEAG

-190 YGDTP
+190 YGDTT

-207 ATASEAIAAV
+207 ATASEAVAAV

-297 TRSVDEKNNSYY
+297 TRSIDEKNNSYY

-324 QAPRVISSMIENGYW
+324 QAPRVISSMIDNGYY
-339 DYNSGNAESGYM
+339 DYNTDYKAGEMAE
-351 AGVNAQYP
+351 YP
-359 ELTVNGGT
+359 ELTINGGT
-367 FINSFYT
+367 FINAFYV
-374 IKNDDASKL
+374 IKNDDNGKL
-383 TINDGMFYGTI
+383 YINDGNFYGTI
-394 LHNGIEMIINGGHF
+394 FNNGYEMVVKGGNFKVTDGTYNIGMRKLNNVMNSGKLLIEGGTFYSNGEVNFKHNGGGEEP
-408 TTIDGFYPLS
+408 D
-418 IRNLSDDLNP
+418 
-428 AKTVINGGIFDG
+428 VV
-440 NCKTIIKNSGEKE
+440 
-453 LDIQVKGGKFIL
+453 VKGGKFSAVV
-465 PVEEQYIAEG
+465 PEKYIAEG
-475 YEQKL
+475 YEQKYID
-480 VNGYYEVTKKA
+480 GYYVVSAKA

>member
-78 KAELPENAETG
+78 KAELPESAETG

-95 EDSKMYIWD
+95 EDGKLYIWD

-113 VDLSNYYTKEETTN
+113 VDLSNYYTKKETDN
-127 LVTVEIG
+127 LVTVEIS
-134 KVNEKITAN
+134 KVN
-143 TEKLNEVETKIGEV
+143 TKI
-157 ETKVNET
+157 
-164 NTKLENLGTELAKDY
+164 ENLETELAKDY

-190 YGDTP
+190 YGDTA

-207 ATASEAIAAV
+207 NTASEAIAAV
-217 EDGGT
+217 SDGGT

-234 INADKQF
+234 INADKKF

-254 KTPINVG
+254 KTPVNVD

-273 VECNKHGKPAIN
+273 VECNKNGKPAIN
-285 NNGNLI
+285 NNGNLT

-297 TRSVDEKNNSYY
+297 TRSVDEKGNSYY
-309 TMVNHGNIVINDGIF
+309 TIVNHGNTVINNGIF
-324 QAPRVISSMIENGYW
+324 QAPRIVSSMISNGYR
-339 DYNSGNAESGYM
+339 DYAQDYKAGEMAE
-351 AGVNAQYP
+351 YP
-359 ELTVNGGT
+359 E
-367 FINSFYT
+367 
-374 IKNDDASKL
+374 L
-383 TINDGMFYGTI
+383 TINDGTFINAFYVIKNDDNGKLYINGGNFYGTI
-394 LHNGIEMIINGGHF
+394 FNNGYEMVVKGGNFKVTDGTYNIGMRKLNDVMNSGKLLIEGGTFYSNGEVNFKHNGGGEE
-408 TTIDGFYPLS
+408 PEV
-418 IRNLSDDLNP
+418 
-428 AKTVINGGIFDG
+428 VI
-440 NCKTIIKNSGEKE
+440 
-453 LDIQVKGGKFIL
+453 KGGKFSAVV
-465 PVEEQYIAEG
+465 PEKYIAAG
-475 YEQKL
+475 YEQKYID
-480 VNGYYEVTKKA
+480 GYYVVSAKA

>member
-78 KAELPENAETG
+78 KAELPESAETG

-95 EDSKMYIWD
+95 EDGKLYIWD

-113 VDLSNYYTKEETTN
+113 VDLSNYYTKKETDN
-127 LVTVEIG
+127 LVTVEIS
-134 KVNEKITAN
+134 KVNIKI
-143 TEKLNEVETKIGEV
+143 
-157 ETKVNET
+157 
-164 NTKLENLGTELAKDY
+164 ENLETELAKDY

-190 YGDTP
+190 YGDTA

-207 ATASEAIAAV
+207 NTASEAIAAV
-217 EDGGT
+217 SDGGT

-234 INADKQF
+234 INADKKF

-254 KTPINVG
+254 KTPVNVD

-273 VECNKHGKPAIN
+273 VECNKNGKPAIN
-285 NNGNLI
+285 NNGNLT

-297 TRSVDEKNNSYY
+297 TRSVDEKGNSYY
-309 TMVNHGNIVINDGIF
+309 TIVNHGNTVINNGIF
-324 QAPRVISSMIENGYW
+324 QAPRIVSSMISNGYW
-339 DYNSGNAESGYM
+339 DYAQDYKAGEMAE
-351 AGVNAQYP
+351 YP
-359 ELTVNGGT
+359 E
-367 FINSFYT
+367 
-374 IKNDDASKL
+374 L
-383 TINDGMFYGTI
+383 TINDGTFINAFYVIKNDDNGKLYINGGNFYGTI
-394 LHNGIEMIINGGHF
+394 FNNGYEMVVKGGNFKVTDGTYNIGMRKLNDVMNSGKLLIEGGTFYSNGEVNFKHNGGGEE
-408 TTIDGFYPLS
+408 PEV
-418 IRNLSDDLNP
+418 
-428 AKTVINGGIFDG
+428 VI
-440 NCKTIIKNSGEKE
+440 
-453 LDIQVKGGKFIL
+453 KGGKFSAVV
-465 PVEEQYIAEG
+465 PEKYIAAG
-475 YEQKL
+475 YEQKYID
-480 VNGYYEVTKKA
+480 GYYVVSAKA

>member
-21 WDAVANTYIPKAGEP
+21 WDAVKDTYIPKAGEP

-78 KAELPENAETG
+78 KAELPESAETG

-113 VDLSNYYTKEETTN
+113 VDLSNYYTKEETSN

-134 KVNEKITAN
+134 KVNEKIAAN

-179 ALKADLDVIKV
+179 ALKTDLDVIKV
-190 YGDTP
+190 YGDTT

-254 KTPINVG
+254 KTPVNVG

-324 QAPRVISSMIENGYW
+324 QAPRVISSMIDNGYY
-339 DYNSGNAESGYM
+339 DYNTDYKAGEMAE
-351 AGVNAQYP
+351 YP
-359 ELTVNGGT
+359 ELTINGGT
-367 FINSFYT
+367 FINAFYV
-374 IKNDDASKL
+374 IKNDDNGKL
-383 TINDGMFYGTI
+383 YINDGNFYGTI
-394 LHNGIEMIINGGHF
+394 FNNGYEMVVKGGNFKVTDGTYNIGMRKLNDVMNSGKLLIEGGTFYSNGEVNFKHNGGGEEP
-408 TTIDGFYPLS
+408 D
-418 IRNLSDDLNP
+418 
-428 AKTVINGGIFDG
+428 VV
-440 NCKTIIKNSGEKE
+440 
-453 LDIQVKGGKFIL
+453 VKGGKFSAVV
-465 PVEEQYIAEG
+465 PEKYIAEG
-475 YEQKL
+475 YEQKY
-480 VNGYYEVTKKA
+480 VDGYYVVSAKA

>member
-59 LKYVGVNEGAM
+59 LKYIGVNEGAM

-78 KAELPENAETG
+78 KAELPESAETG

-95 EDSKMYIWD
+95 EDGKLYIWD

-113 VDLSNYYTKEETTN
+113 VDLSNYYTKKETDN
-127 LVTVEIG
+127 LVTVEIS
-134 KVNEKITAN
+134 KVN
-143 TEKLNEVETKIGEV
+143 TKI
-157 ETKVNET
+157 
-164 NTKLENLGTELAKDY
+164 ENLETELAKDY

-190 YGDTP
+190 YGDTV

-207 ATASEAIAAV
+207 NTASEAIAAV
-217 EDGGT
+217 SDGGT

-234 INADKQF
+234 INADKKF

-254 KTPINVG
+254 KTPVNVN

-273 VECNKHGKPAIN
+273 VECNKNGKPAIN
-285 NNGNLI
+285 NNGNLT

-297 TRSVDEKNNSYY
+297 TRSVDEKGNSYY
-309 TMVNHGNIVINDGIF
+309 TMVNHGNTVINNGIF
-324 QAPRVISSMIENGYW
+324 QAPRIVSSMISNGYW
-339 DYNSGNAESGYM
+339 DYAQDYKAGEMAE
-351 AGVNAQYP
+351 YP
-359 ELTVNGGT
+359 E
-367 FINSFYT
+367 
-374 IKNDDASKL
+374 L
-383 TINDGMFYGTI
+383 TINDGTFINAFYVIKNDDNGKLYINGGNFYGTI
-394 LHNGIEMIINGGHF
+394 FNNGYEMVVKGGNFKVTDGTYNIGMRKLNDVMNSGKLLIEGGTFYSNGEVNFKHNGGGEE
-408 TTIDGFYPLS
+408 PEV
-418 IRNLSDDLNP
+418 
-428 AKTVINGGIFDG
+428 VI
-440 NCKTIIKNSGEKE
+440 
-453 LDIQVKGGKFIL
+453 KGGKFSAVV
-465 PVEEQYIAEG
+465 PEKYIAAG
-475 YEQKL
+475 YEQKYID
-480 VNGYYEVTKKA
+480 GYYVVSAKA

>member
-21 WDAVANTYIPKAGEP
+21 WDVVANTYIPKAGEP

-78 KAELPENAETG
+78 KAELPESAETG

-95 EDSKMYIWD
+95 EDGKLYIWD

-113 VDLSNYYTKEETTN
+113 IDLSNYYTKKETDN
-127 LVTVEIG
+127 LVTVEIS
-134 KVNEKITAN
+134 KVN
-143 TEKLNEVETKIGEV
+143 TKI
-157 ETKVNET
+157 
-164 NTKLENLGTELAKDY
+164 ENLETELAKDY

-190 YGDTP
+190 YGDTA

-207 ATASEAIAAV
+207 NTASEAIAAV
-217 EDGGT
+217 SDGGT

-234 INADKQF
+234 INADKKF

-254 KTPINVG
+254 KTPVNVN

-273 VECNKHGKPAIN
+273 VECNKNGKPAIN
-285 NNGNLI
+285 NNGNLT

-297 TRSVDEKNNSYY
+297 TRSVDEKGNSYY
-309 TMVNHGNIVINDGIF
+309 TMVNHGNTVINNGIF
-324 QAPRVISSMIENGYW
+324 QAPRIVSSMISNGYW
-339 DYNSGNAESGYM
+339 DYAQDYKAGEMAE
-351 AGVNAQYP
+351 YP
-359 ELTVNGGT
+359 E
-367 FINSFYT
+367 
-374 IKNDDASKL
+374 L
-383 TINDGMFYGTI
+383 TINDGTFINAFYVIKNDDNGKLYINGGNFYGTI
-394 LHNGIEMIINGGHF
+394 FNNGYEMVVKGGNFKVTDGTYNIGMRKLNDAMNSGKLLIEGGTFYSNGEVNFKHNGGGEE
-408 TTIDGFYPLS
+408 PEV
-418 IRNLSDDLNP
+418 
-428 AKTVINGGIFDG
+428 VI
-440 NCKTIIKNSGEKE
+440 
-453 LDIQVKGGKFIL
+453 KGGKFSAVV
-465 PVEEQYIAEG
+465 PEKYIAAG
-475 YEQKL
+475 YEQKYID
-480 VNGYYEVTKKA
+480 GYYVVSAKA

>member
-21 WDAVANTYIPKAGEP
+21 WDTVANTYIPKAGEP

-59 LKYVGVNEGAM
+59 LKYVGVNEGAI

-78 KAELPENAETG
+78 KAELPESAETG

-95 EDSKMYIWD
+95 EDSKLYIWD

-134 KVNEKITAN
+134 KVN
-143 TEKLNEVETKIGEV
+143 TKI
-157 ETKVNET
+157 
-164 NTKLENLGTELAKDY
+164 ENLGTELAKDY

-190 YGDTP
+190 YGDTT

-207 ATASEAIAAV
+207 NTASEAIAAV
-217 EDGGT
+217 SDGGT

-254 KTPINVG
+254 KTPVNVS

-273 VECNKHGKPAIN
+273 VECNKNGKPAIN

-297 TRSVDEKNNSYY
+297 TRSVDEKGNSYY
-309 TMVNHGNIVINDGIF
+309 TMVNHGNIVINDGVF
-324 QAPRVISSMIENGYW
+324 QAPRIISSMISNGYW
-339 DYNSGNAESGYM
+339 DYAQDYKAGEMAE
-351 AGVNAQYP
+351 YP
-359 ELTVNGGT
+359 ELTINGGT
-367 FINSFYT
+367 FINAFYV
-374 IKNDDASKL
+374 IKNDDNGKL
-383 TINDGMFYGTI
+383 YINGGNFYGTI
-394 LHNGIEMIINGGHF
+394 FNNGYEMVVKGGNFKVTDGTYNIGMRKLNDVMNSGKLLIEGGTFYSNGEVNFKHNGGGEE
-408 TTIDGFYPLS
+408 PEV
-418 IRNLSDDLNP
+418 
-428 AKTVINGGIFDG
+428 VI
-440 NCKTIIKNSGEKE
+440 
-453 LDIQVKGGKFIL
+453 KGGKFSAVV
-465 PVEEQYIAEG
+465 PEKYIAEG
-475 YEQKL
+475 YEQKYID
-480 VNGYYEVTKKA
+480 GYYIVSAKA

>member
-78 KAELPENAETG
+78 KAELPESAETG

-95 EDSKMYIWD
+95 EDSKLYIWD

-134 KVNEKITAN
+134 KVNEKVTDN
-143 TEKLNEVETKIGEV
+143 TNKLSEVETKVNEV

-164 NTKLENLGTELAKDY
+164 NSKLESLGTELAKDY
-179 ALKADLDVIKV
+179 ALKADLDVIKI
-190 YGDTP
+190 YGDTT

-207 ATASEAIAAV
+207 NTASEAIAAV
-217 EDGGT
+217 SDGGT

-234 INADKQF
+234 INANKQF

-254 KTPINVG
+254 KTPVNVS

-273 VECNKHGKPAIN
+273 VECNKNGKPAIN
-285 NNGNLI
+285 NDGNLI

-297 TRSVDEKNNSYY
+297 TRSVDEKGNSYY
-309 TMVNHGNIVINDGIF
+309 TMVNHGNTVINNGIF
-324 QAPRVISSMIENGYW
+324 QAPRIISSMISNGYW
-339 DYNSGNAESGYM
+339 DYAQDYKAGEMAE
-351 AGVNAQYP
+351 YP
-359 ELTVNGGT
+359 E
-367 FINSFYT
+367 
-374 IKNDDASKL
+374 L
-383 TINDGMFYGTI
+383 TINDGTFINAFYVIKNDDNGKLYINGGNFYGTI
-394 LHNGIEMIINGGHF
+394 FNNGYEMVIKGGNFKVTDGTYNIGMRKLNDVMNSGKLLIEGGTFYSNGEVNFKHNGGGEE
-408 TTIDGFYPLS
+408 PEV
-418 IRNLSDDLNP
+418 
-428 AKTVINGGIFDG
+428 VI
-440 NCKTIIKNSGEKE
+440 
-453 LDIQVKGGKFIL
+453 KGGKFSAVV
-465 PVEEQYIAEG
+465 PEKYIAEG
-475 YEQKL
+475 YEQKYID
-480 VNGYYEVTKKA
+480 GYYVVSAKA

>member
-59 LKYVGVNEGAM
+59 LKYVGVNEGAI

-78 KAELPENAETG
+78 KAELPESAETG

-113 VDLSNYYTKEETTN
+113 VDLSNYYTKEETSN

-134 KVNEKITAN
+134 KVN
-143 TEKLNEVETKIGEV
+143 TKIES
-157 ETKVNET
+157 
-164 NTKLENLGTELAKDY
+164 LETELANDY

-190 YGDTP
+190 YGDTT

-207 ATASEAIAAV
+207 NTASEAIAAV
-217 EDGGT
+217 SDGGT

-273 VECNKHGKPAIN
+273 VECNKHGKPAID

-309 TMVNHGNIVINDGIF
+309 TMVNHGSIVINDGIF
-324 QAPRVISSMIENGYW
+324 QAPRIASSMIDNGYYNYNT
-339 DYNSGNAESGYM
+339 DYKAGEMAE
-351 AGVNAQYP
+351 YP
-359 ELTVNGGT
+359 ELTINGGT
-367 FINSFYT
+367 FINAFYV
-374 IKNDDASKL
+374 IKNDDNGKL
-383 TINDGMFYGTI
+383 YINDGNFYGTI
-394 LHNGIEMIINGGHF
+394 FNNGYEMIVRGGNFKVTDGTYNIGMRKLNDVMNSGKLLIEGGTFYSNGEVNFKHNGGGEE
-408 TTIDGFYPLS
+408 P
-418 IRNLSDDLNP
+418 N
-428 AKTVINGGIFDG
+428 VV
-440 NCKTIIKNSGEKE
+440 
-453 LDIQVKGGKFIL
+453 VKGGKFSAVV
-465 PVEEQYIAEG
+465 PEKYIAEG
-475 YEQKL
+475 YE
-480 VNGYYEVTKKA
+480 

>member
-42 KNKGQIK
+42 KDKGQIK

-78 KAELPENAETG
+78 KAELPESAETG

-95 EDSKMYIWD
+95 EDSKLYIWD
-104 GDSWEIFHA
+104 GDSWEIFRA

-127 LVTVEIG
+127 LVTVEISN
-134 KVNEKITAN
+134 VN
-143 TEKLNEVETKIGEV
+143 TKI
-157 ETKVNET
+157 
-164 NTKLENLGTELAKDY
+164 ENLGTELAKDY

-190 YGDTP
+190 YGDTA

-207 ATASEAIAAV
+207 NTASEAIAAV
-217 EDGGT
+217 SDGGT

-234 INADKQF
+234 INVDKKF

-254 KTPINVG
+254 KTPVNVD

-273 VECNKHGKPAIN
+273 VECNKNGKPAIN
-285 NNGNLI
+285 NNGNLT

-297 TRSVDEKNNSYY
+297 TRSVDEKGNSYY
-309 TMVNHGNIVINDGIF
+309 TMVNHGNTVINDGIF
-324 QAPRVISSMIENGYW
+324 QAPRIVSSMISNGYW
-339 DYNSGNAESGYM
+339 DYAQDYKAGEMAE
-351 AGVNAQYP
+351 YP
-359 ELTVNGGT
+359 ELTINGGT
-367 FINSFYT
+367 FINAFYV
-374 IKNDDASKL
+374 IKNDDNGKL
-383 TINDGMFYGTI
+383 YINGGDFYGTI
-394 LHNGIEMIINGGHF
+394 FNNGYEMVIKGGNFKVTDGTYNIGMRKLNDVMNSGKLLIEGGTFYSNGEVNFKHNGGGEE
-408 TTIDGFYPLS
+408 PEV
-418 IRNLSDDLNP
+418 
-428 AKTVINGGIFDG
+428 VI
-440 NCKTIIKNSGEKE
+440 
-453 LDIQVKGGKFIL
+453 KGGKFSAVV
-465 PVEEQYIAEG
+465 PEKYIAED
-475 YEQKL
+475 YEQKYID
-480 VNGYYEVTKKA
+480 GYYVVSAKA